1 MVIDSGRLQLTTL
14 VELDSVNNFW
24 VLHNGSLTKA

>member
-1 MVIDSGRLQLTTL
+1 MLINSGRLQLTTL

-24 VLHNGSLTKA
+24 VLHNGSLLGA

>member
-1 MVIDSGRLQLTTL
+1 MLINSGRLQLTTL

-24 VLHNGSLTKA
+24 VLHIGSLSRA

>member
-1 MVIDSGRLQLTTL
+1 MLIDSGRLQLTTL

-24 VLHNGSLTKA
+24 VLHNASLSGA

>member
-1 MVIDSGRLQLTTL
+1 MLINSGRLQLTTL

-24 VLHNGSLTKA
+24 VLHNDSLSGA

>member
-1 MVIDSGRLQLTTL
+1 MLINSGRLQLTTL

-24 VLHNGSLTKA
+24 VLHNGILSEA